1 MTRES
6 EKFREQIRL
15 LVRKMGLLN
24 KGNNGSFCCSKVT
37 LSQCHALVE
46 IGRAENLSLKELA
59 DILMLDVSTTSRTVD
74 ALVKKNYAKRENS
87 TTDRRSIQIK
97 LTELGQ
103 QLFQDIEAKM
113 DNDYFNYF
121 EHIPLN
127 ERENVLHSMDL
138 ILEALEK
145 SLFQ

>member
-1 MTRES
+1 MPIDS
-6 EKFREQIRL
+6 KIFREQIRL
-15 LVRKMGLLN
+15 LERKLGLLN
-24 KGNNGSFCCSKVT
+24 KGTNNNFCCSKVT

-59 DILMLDVSTTSRTVD
+59 EILILDVSTTSRSVD
-74 ALVKKNYAKRENS
+74 ALVKKNYAKRETS
-87 TTDRRSIQIK
+87 TADRRSIQIK

-103 QLFQDIEAKM
+103 KLYQDIEAKM
-113 DNDYFNYF
+113 DNDFFNCF
-121 EHIPLN
+121 EHIPIN

-145 SLFQ
+145 S